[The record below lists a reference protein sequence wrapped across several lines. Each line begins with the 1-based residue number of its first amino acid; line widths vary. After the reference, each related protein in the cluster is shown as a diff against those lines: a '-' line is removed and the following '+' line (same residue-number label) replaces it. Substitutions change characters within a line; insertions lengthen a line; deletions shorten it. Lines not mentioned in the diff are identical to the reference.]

1 AEKGTPPCAA
11 RGAGHSLSHAR
22 GAGHRP
28 RQGARRRES
37 RPAPARDRVPHFRF
51 RIARRSRRDPRGIAP
66 RHAPDQSPSRSGRR
80 SHRGSAREGIA
91 GSGCACAG
99 GCGNRGSHPTG
110 YGKRDSPQAVQRG
123 IRQAQSAAGERLSR
137 RGRRYLA
144 APDRRSVHSRAAKI
158 LQDPR
163 AQAAMSDRVRRRR
176 AAWTAAP
183 AAVLSAALSGVL
195 SAVLSVATTAT
206 AVAQA
211 VEDIRDI
218 RGPKFT
224 LPPWLLPAVIAGAVL
239 LAFGGFRL
247 WRRLRRRRQPRVLL
261 PFEVALPRPG

>member
-1 AEKGTPPCAA
+1 
-11 RGAGHSLSHAR
+11 
-22 GAGHRP
+22 
-28 RQGARRRES
+28 
-37 RPAPARDRVPHFRF
+37 
-51 RIARRSRRDPRGIAP
+51 
-66 RHAPDQSPSRSGRR
+66 
-80 SHRGSAREGIA
+80 
-91 GSGCACAG
+91 
-99 GCGNRGSHPTG
+99 
-110 YGKRDSPQAVQRG
+110 
-123 IRQAQSAAGERLSR
+123 
-137 RGRRYLA
+137 
-144 APDRRSVHSRAAKI
+144 
-158 LQDPR
+158 
-163 AQAAMSDRVRRRR
+163 MSDRVRRRR

-261 PFEVALPRPG
+261 PFEVALQRLEEMRALMQPDDAREFSIAVSDVVRRYIEERFGVTATHRTTEEFLHDLLESSHAPLARHRALLSEFLQACDLVKFAGMSLTLQNMESLHHSARAFVLETAKPDEPVASGAPPAPETAHA